1 MQRKYNYFYRITNI
15 LNSHFYYGVHST
27 NNLNDNYMGSGSR
40 LKLAYQKY
48 GIENFKKEILK
59 FFDTRKEALE
69 YEALVVN
76 ENLVQDDNCY
86 NLIKGGY
93 GDMSE
98 EHKCISNEQSFKKN
112 NIMVKLKGT
121 DKFFVIDKSEM
132 TDNYEYVWNNRHHS
146 EVSKEKIRKALT
158 PENSTNSK
166 IWVSKDGIHKYIRKV
181 LLNDFLKNGWVLGR
195 IKK

>member
-1 MQRKYNYFYRITNI
+1 MQRKYNYFYRITNT

-27 NNLNDNYMGSGSR
+27 NNLDDNYMGSGSR

-76 ENLVQDDNCY
+76 ESLVQDNNCY

-93 GDMSE
+93 GDISE

-112 NIMVKLKGT
+112 DIMVKLKGT

-132 TDNYEYVWNNRHHS
+132 NDNYEYVWNNRHHS
-146 EVSKEKIRKALT
+146 KVSREKTRKTMT
-158 PENSTNSK
+158 PKNSTNSK
-166 IWVSKDGIHKYIRKV
+166 IWVSKNGIHKYIRKV
-181 LLNDFLKNGWVLGR
+181 LLDNFLKDGWELGR
-195 IKK
+195 IKN